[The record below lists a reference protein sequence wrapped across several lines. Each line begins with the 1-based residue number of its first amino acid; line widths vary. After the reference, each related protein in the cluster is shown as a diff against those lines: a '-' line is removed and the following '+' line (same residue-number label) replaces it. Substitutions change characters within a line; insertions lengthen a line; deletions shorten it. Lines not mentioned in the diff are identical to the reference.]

1 MATSF
6 PGRLKDDRWAGTR
19 MSTWPILLALTAI
32 AVGIQLSGVPN
43 HDVAWILTSAGR
55 LLDGGRFGRDIVDV
69 NPPLAW
75 WVLAVPVAIADSGG
89 WPRYPI
95 FVACVAALTLASVRL
110 TEVTLR
116 HGGGGEAGRRVVLA
130 AAAALLFVPGYD
142 YGQREHLLLI
152 AALPYCMAAAVAS
165 RARPI
170 PPGLSLVIGLLAA
183 IGFCLKP
190 YFLIIPAA
198 LALWVLLRTGKLSA
212 LPHRSAG
219 PGRCRMPLCGG
230 RRGVGAGLSA
240 QRRARRRCRLLGI

>member
-1 MATSF
+1 
-6 PGRLKDDRWAGTR
+6 